1 LLAANGLAKSDLI
14 FPGQTLTVPG
24 VAAPGTSTDRTS
36 AQEPVQT
43 LAYTVVSGDSACR
56 IAARFQV
63 PCRGLIADNALGKE
77 ALIHPGQSLT
87 IMGVPANLARSYSSS
102 AKAANIAA
110 SSVDAKTSEEET
122 WPKIADSA
130 GSGPGSGLSGV
141 SPLDRPIDFSIQ
153 TAAVEG
159 RTLYRINVEPEE
171 TLGHYSD
178 WLRLGSVKK
187 IRELNGYDAT
197 QVLASGDAL
206 LLPVGDEAQ
215 QDTFERRR
223 QEYHRVLVE
232 EFKENFEVTGVEEY
246 KIQSGD
252 SLWVLAREFELPI
265 WVITRYNPE
274 LRSGP
279 PRAGKSIT
287 IPRIRSRQG

>member
-1 LLAANGLAKSDLI
+1 M
-14 FPGQTLTVPG
+14 F
-24 VAAPGTSTDRTS
+24 
-36 AQEPVQT
+36 
-43 LAYTVVSGDSACR
+43 
-56 IAARFQV
+56 
-63 PCRGLIADNALGKE
+63 
-77 ALIHPGQSLT
+77 
-87 IMGVPANLARSYSSS
+87 
-102 AKAANIAA
+102 
-110 SSVDAKTSEEET
+110 
-122 WPKIADSA
+122 
-130 GSGPGSGLSGV
+130 
-141 SPLDRPIDFSIQ
+141 
-153 TAAVEG
+153 
-159 RTLYRINVEPEE
+159 YRINVEPEE

-206 LLPVGDEAQ
+206 LLPVTDKAQ
-215 QDTFERRR
+215 QDVFERRR
-223 QEYHRVLVE
+223 EEYHRVLVE
-232 EFKENFEVTGVEEY
+232 EFKENFEVTGSEEY